1 MLPNSAS
8 PFNFQ
13 KKGSPFGKGKQK
25 ANDPPEEVTLVVCK
39 FKVVSAIIPFGTK
52 QAKNIREHMHANVTS
67 DDGMRYFIFRNENG
81 WTNIDL
87 RSTAE
92 EPKLT
97 GEPVDV
103 LKKAH
108 EEFTKCQHVSKV
120 IVKWDSGEAI
130 DAPTE
135 FDYLLDRFTDPPA
148 DNNDDDND
156 DGSTVSVSEKV
167 DNLGTQLAHVITQ
180 VDSLFAQFDQ
190 YARAQGAMFTAISRA
205 GLIPITHNT
214 CETSAGSSTDAELQ
228 LAAVMNDDTADGT
241 LKTPERTVE
250 KPDGTP
256 STETGKKRKAR
267 ASK

>member
-8 PFNFQ
+8 PFSFQ
-13 KKGSPFGKGKQK
+13 KKNSPFNKGKQK

-39 FKVVSAIIPFGTK
+39 FKVVTALIPFGTK
-52 QAKNIREHMHANVTS
+52 QAKNIREHMHANITS

-120 IVKWDSGEAI
+120 IVKWDSGEPI
-130 DAPTE
+130 DAPME
-135 FDYLLDRFTDPPA
+135 FDCLPDRFTDPPA

-180 VDSLFAQFDQ
+180 VDSLFAHFDK
-190 YARAQGAMFTAISRA
+190 YARAQGAMFTAINRA
-205 GLIPITHNT
+205 GLFPPNT
-214 CETSAGSSTDAELQ
+214 CDSAAGSSNDAEREM
-228 LAAVMNDDTADGT
+228 VMYDEAE
-241 LKTPERTVE
+241 LPPKTPERTVE

-267 ASK
+267 AAK